1 MRVSTGLIGAGLM
14 IAAGCTRDAPTARNV
29 GAGFS
34 PSQTVERLIAL
45 RATRQYEHMLPM
57 IVKNQRHEVVR
68 YLSAID
74 EFLNAG
80 RVLCE
85 HVRGRHGVGVAALI
99 DFSRLAGNLDIFSE
113 YVGVLDESV
122 DGDEATVAYTV
133 DQRLPVRHTRLR
145 RVENLWLYD
154 PGEGYGPQLIP
165 ALRKMAEGLRR
176 TLQEMQT
183 GNLKQ
188 TDFAAFP
195 EKLVEAVRIRIL
207 PGVKMLPPPPAEST
221 DGG

>member
-1 MRVSTGLIGAGLM
+1 MRVLTGLIGAGLM
-14 IAAGCTRDAPTARNV
+14 IVVGCTRDAPTAGSI

-34 PSQTVERLIAL
+34 PRDTVERLIAL
-45 RATRQYEHMLPM
+45 RATRKYDQMLPM

-68 YLSAID
+68 YLPAID

-99 DFSRLAGNLDIFSE
+99 DFSHLAGNLDIFSE
-113 YVGVLDESV
+113 YVAVLDESV
-122 DGDEATVAYTV
+122 DGDAASVAYTV
-133 DQRLPVRHTRLR
+133 DRRLPVRHARLR
-145 RVENLWLYD
+145 RVGDRWLYD
-154 PGEGYGPQLIP
+154 PGQGYGPQLIP
-165 ALRKMAEGLRR
+165 ALRKMSEGLRR
-176 TLQEMQT
+176 TLQEMQS

-188 TDFAAFP
+188 ADFAAFP
-195 EKLVEAVRIRIL
+195 EELVEAVRIRIL
-207 PGVKMLPPPPAEST
+207 PGVKMLPLPPAESD